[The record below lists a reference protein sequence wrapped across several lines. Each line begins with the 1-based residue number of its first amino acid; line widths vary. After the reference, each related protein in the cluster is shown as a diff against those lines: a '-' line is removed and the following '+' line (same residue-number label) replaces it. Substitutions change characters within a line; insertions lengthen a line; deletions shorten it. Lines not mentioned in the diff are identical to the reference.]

1 MLSYIWFFL
10 ISIGYIVAIFTDSLT
25 TATAELMKATTTAV
39 ELCLGLIG
47 TICFW
52 NGLMQIAADSGLINV
67 LSKLTSPVVNLLFKN
82 IPKNHPA
89 KAAISLNIVADM
101 LGIGN
106 AATPFGIRAVKE
118 LNKLNPT
125 PGTVSN
131 DIITFLI
138 LNTCVIQLV
147 PSTIIALRVSLGS
160 TNPTQIV
167 PIIWITSMITCIAGI
182 IITKTVLF
190 FTDRR

>member
-10 ISIGYIVAIFTDSLT
+10 IVIGYTVSFFTNTLPT
-25 TATAELMKATTTAV
+25 TTAELMKATNTAV

-52 NGLMQIAADSGLINV
+52 NGLMQIASDSGLINV
-67 LSKLTSPVVNLLFKN
+67 LSKLTAPFVNLLFKN

-106 AATPFGIRAVKE
+106 AATPFGIRAVRE

-125 PGTVSN
+125 PDTASD
-131 DIITFLI
+131 DIMMFLI
-138 LNTCVIQLV
+138 LNTCVIQLL
-147 PSTIIALRVSLGS
+147 PSTIIALRVTTGS
-160 TNPTQIV
+160 ANPTQVV
-167 PIIWITSMITCIAGI
+167 PVIWITSIITCIIGI
-182 IITKTVLF
+182 TLTKTVLF
-190 FTDRR
+190 FTRKC